1 MELGSKVV
9 CYTGLM
15 DSLDFNQYSINCM
28 ELSQK
33 QDQNHQALDNRD
45 LTTRHYNGA
54 SYDALSVNI

>member
-1 MELGSKVV
+1 
-9 CYTGLM
+9 M

-33 QDQNHQALDNRD
+33 QDQNHQALDNRY

-54 SYDALSVNI
+54 RYDALSVNI